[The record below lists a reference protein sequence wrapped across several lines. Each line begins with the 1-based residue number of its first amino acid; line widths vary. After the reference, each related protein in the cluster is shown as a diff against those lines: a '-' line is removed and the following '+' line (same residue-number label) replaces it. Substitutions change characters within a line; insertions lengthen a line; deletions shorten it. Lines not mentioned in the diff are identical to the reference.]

1 MIILLIGINNNCHI
15 YWEATNKD
23 KGACEEYSNVK

>member
-1 MIILLIGINNNCHI
+1 MIGINNNNCHI

-23 KGACEEYSNVK
+23 KGACEEYSSNVK